1 MMLDNRQRC
10 TRAARHVRS
19 PRPPATHTHTH
30 TYNFPVDH
38 PFLPLQMLHLWGTV
52 VVWRRLQRWLSL
64 RAAAITIVPTTV
76 TTPANEPVQT
86 RGATALHTR
95 LFLLSLTPSP
105 PHPAPT
111 VCCATVAPHQAR
123 CRACSPAFWSH
134 LAAPKITADRGGGA
148 GRAWPDARGS
158 DDGGPPLG
166 PRDGE
171 GVRQPFFNFNLRQ
184 LACLDDVSVFQRYAI
199 PPAPCDILKL
209 GVHAYWVRI
218 GACNPT

>member
-10 TRAARHVRS
+10 ARAARHVRS
-19 PRPPATHTHTH
+19 PRPPARHTHTH

-105 PHPAPT
+105 PHCLLRHGCSTSST
-111 VCCATVAPHQAR
+111 VSCLLTRFLVALGRTENNRRPRRRRWPGLAR
-123 CRACSPAFWSH
+123 RTRF
-134 LAAPKITADRGGGA
+134 
-148 GRAWPDARGS
+148 GRRWTTS
-158 DDGGPPLG
+158 GPPG
-166 PRDGE
+166 WR
-171 GVRQPFFNFNLRQ
+171 RRTATFF
-184 LACLDDVSVFQRYAI
+184 
-199 PPAPCDILKL
+199 
-209 GVHAYWVRI
+209 
-218 GACNPT
+218 